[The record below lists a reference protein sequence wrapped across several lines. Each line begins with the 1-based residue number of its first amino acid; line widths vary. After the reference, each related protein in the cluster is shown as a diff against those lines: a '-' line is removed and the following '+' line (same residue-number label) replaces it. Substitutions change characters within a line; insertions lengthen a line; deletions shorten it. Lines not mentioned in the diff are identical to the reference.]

1 MKSQDQE
8 DSFDFRILETALTN
22 KDEVQILN
30 IFTSHREPST
40 VGKLPEYLIELTA
53 SFLTQLFLKKPI
65 ERQHL
70 AHWLRWLFSRYGQ
83 YFSLPNGEVPPYLG
97 QLQWSM
103 NHIQQAHKK
112 LLKTS
117 GRVDLLLSHINFL
130 EEREP
135 EPQKEQSSEEE
146 AEEQEVNPDQ
156 TEEQNSQS
164 NSEEDQS
171 EEPLSKHNKKN
182 SKQQRDNSSEEEQEE
197 EQEEQEEQEE
207 EEQEEQEEQEEEEQE
222 VQSEEMVE

>member
-1 MKSQDQE
+1 MKSPTLQDHDQE
-8 DSFDFRILETALTN
+8 ATFDFRILETALNN
-22 KDEVQILN
+22 KDEVQVLN
-30 IFTSHREPST
+30 IFSSSREPST
-40 VGKLPEYLIELTA
+40 VGKLPEYLIDLTA
-53 SFLTQLFLKKPI
+53 SFLTQLFLKKPV

-70 AHWLRWLFSRYGQ
+70 VHWLRWLFSRYGQ
-83 YFSLPNGEVPPYLG
+83 YFSLPNGEVPSYLC

-146 AEEQEVNPDQ
+146 EQEEDHPTIQ
-156 TEEQNSQS
+156 AEEQNSES
-164 NSEEDQS
+164 NSEEDQN
-171 EEPLSKHNKKN
+171 EEPLFKHNKKN
-182 SKQQRDNSSEEEQEE
+182 SQQHRDSSSQEE
-197 EQEEQEEQEE
+197 DQEEPEEAEE
-207 EEQEEQEEQEEEEQE
+207 EEEA
-222 VQSEEMVE
+222 QSEEMVE